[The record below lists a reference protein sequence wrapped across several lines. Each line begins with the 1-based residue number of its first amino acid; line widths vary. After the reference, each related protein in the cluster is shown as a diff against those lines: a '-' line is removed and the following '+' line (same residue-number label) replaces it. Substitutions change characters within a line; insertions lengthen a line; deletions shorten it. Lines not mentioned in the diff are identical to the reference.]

1 MILFKIFLYILIL
14 FSATTFSLSPCKPSP
29 CGFNAICKEQHGVG
43 SCSCLQDYIGNPY
56 DGCRP
61 ECVVDTDCIS
71 TLACIQSKCK
81 DPCPG
86 VCGQF
91 AECQVINHQPS
102 CTCIAGYSGNP
113 FHYCNIIRDIG
124 INTSLNI
131 DILSFIYFNFF
142 YVLVISSSNFLFRTC
157 CLSSKVYII
166 YLNIIFELLFCFCK
180 FNSLKI
186 KYLTYMYKLDSH
198 TFMNRYFLDN
208 LF

>member
-1 MILFKIFLYILIL
+1 MLNIDIIQNILIL
-14 FSATTFSLSPCKPSP
+14 FSAITFSLSPCKPSP

-43 SCSCLQDYIGNPY
+43 SCSCLRDYIGNPY

-124 INTSLNI
+124 TNTFINI

-142 YVLVISSSNFLFRTC
+142 LIFLLYPIQVFYFVAYC
-157 CLSSKVYII
+157 CLNNKVYRI
-166 YLNIIFELLFCFCK
+166 YFNIIFELLFVFV
-180 FNSLKI
+180 
-186 KYLTYMYKLDSH
+186 
-198 TFMNRYFLDN
+198 N
-208 LF
+208 LIC